1 MATTDID
8 IIAEKL
14 TKNSNKEPGKFKVLI
29 FNDNVTTVEFVI
41 ALLMTVFKHPQSTAV
56 SLTEKIHTEGK
67 AVAGV
72 YRYEIAEQKVLD
84 ATNLSEANGFPLMIR
99 MQPE

>member
-41 ALLMTVFKHPQSTAV
+41 VLLMTVF
-56 SLTEKIHTEGK
+56 
-67 AVAGV
+67 
-72 YRYEIAEQKVLD
+72 
-84 ATNLSEANGFPLMIR
+84 
-99 MQPE
+99 